1 VPALIV
7 LMFSLV
13 FCFRGT
19 SFIYSWKFFCFVF
32 VSEGKSRLHFGE
44 DFGLGLTSFLSSVCT
59 ELALKVFNFRPSMR
73 SDK

>member
-1 VPALIV
+1 MPALIV

-13 FCFRGT
+13 FYFRGT
-19 SFIYSWKFFCFVF
+19 IFTVFVEVFCFVF

-59 ELALKVFNFRPSMR
+59 ELALKVFNCRPSMR